1 MTGLR
6 HLVANECCVFVSFLA
21 QNGPLVLDSQY
32 RNGVVRRSLLEA
44 TLPGFQT
51 RVNSNNS
58 TQIDF
63 NPTTAST
70 VLKVTSQP
78 ARRVFVASLSLAVP
92 ASTPFFSCL
101 KMLDAEILDEARW
114 VCGRKFGLQLLSL
127 WFFYVFI
134 LKILTMPR
142 LDININYKPQNRS
155 R

>member
-21 QNGPLVLDSQY
+21 QNEPLVLDSQY
-32 RNGVVRRSLLEA
+32 RNGVVRRRVLEA
-44 TLPGFQT
+44 TLPGFRT

-63 NPTTAST
+63 NPTIAST

-101 KMLDAEILDEARW
+101 KMFDAEILDEARW
-114 VCGRKFGLQLLSL
+114 VCGRKLGCSCYHYGFSMFL
-127 WFFYVFI
+127 F
-134 LKILTMPR
+134 
-142 LDININYKPQNRS
+142 
-155 R
+155 